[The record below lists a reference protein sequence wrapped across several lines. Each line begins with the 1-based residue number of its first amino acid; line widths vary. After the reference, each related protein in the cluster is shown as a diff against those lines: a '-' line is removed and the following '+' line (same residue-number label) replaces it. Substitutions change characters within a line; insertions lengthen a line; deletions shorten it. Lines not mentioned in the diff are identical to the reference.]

1 MTASFE
7 RTRNEEQSVILFEKV
22 TSLVRS
28 VATVLQFTIYF
39 RLFLACRRLRR
50 IHKSNPKEVIA
61 MPEKEE
67 TTRRKKES
75 IVDLSRF
82 IDKKVRVKFQGGREA
97 SGILKGYDALIN
109 LVLDNAVEY
118 VRDTE
123 DPQKVTE
130 ETRQLGLIVA
140 RGTAITVVAPNDGI
154 EQIANPFV

>member
-1 MTASFE
+1 MSSGLRHLDGFSF
-7 RTRNEEQSVILFEKV
+7 QFKSV
-22 TSLVRS
+22 
-28 VATVLQFTIYF
+28 YF
-39 RLFLACRRLRR
+39 WIVEGYREY
-50 IHKSNPKEVIA
+50 ST
-61 MPEKEE
+61 EKEE
-67 TTRRKKES
+67 TARRKKES